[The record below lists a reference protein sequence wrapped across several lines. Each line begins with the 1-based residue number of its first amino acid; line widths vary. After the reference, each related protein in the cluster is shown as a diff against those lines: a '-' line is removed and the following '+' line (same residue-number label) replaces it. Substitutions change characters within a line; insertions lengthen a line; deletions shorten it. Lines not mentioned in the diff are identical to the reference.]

1 MRQNALK
8 IGDKVKVKSIDEVM
22 EIDNI
27 FDDGDVLVGIWDS
40 GCRMVKV
47 IPVNDVEFVVE
58 GYEIHSVT
66 TTNRP
71 NLILE

>member
-8 IGDKVKVKSIDEVM
+8 IGDKVRVKSIDEVM

-27 FDDGDVLVGIWDS
+27 FDDGDVLVGIWAS

-47 IPVNDVEFVVE
+47 VPANDVEIVK
-58 GYEIHSVT
+58 
-66 TTNRP
+66 
-71 NLILE
+71 

>member
-1 MRQNALK
+1 MRHNALK
-8 IGDKVKVKSIDEVM
+8 IGDKVKVKSVDEVM

-27 FDDGDVLVGIWDS
+27 FDDVDVLVGIRDS

-58 GYEIHSVT
+58 GYEIHSVM
-66 TTNRP
+66 TNRS